1 MDPPA
6 VNMMDYPE
14 KEDGNSDHDQP
25 FIKER
30 FGTEGLLNTGNIFIS
45 EVSLK

>member
-6 VNMMDYPE
+6 VNMMNYPD
-14 KEDGNSDHDQP
+14 KEDGNIDQP

-30 FGTEGLLNTGNIFIS
+30 FGTEGLLNTGNIVIS
-45 EVSLK
+45 KVSL